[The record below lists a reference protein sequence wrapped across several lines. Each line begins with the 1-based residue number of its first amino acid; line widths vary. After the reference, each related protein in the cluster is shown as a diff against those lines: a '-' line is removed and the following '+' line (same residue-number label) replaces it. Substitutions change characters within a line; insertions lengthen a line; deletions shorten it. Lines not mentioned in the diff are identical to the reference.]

1 MARPTNYFE
10 ALTWLESHVDFERVA
25 PNRATVPSLEH
36 IRTTLATL
44 ADPHRDY
51 PVVHLTGTNGKGT
64 TTTLTSALLRATGL
78 RVGTFTSPD
87 LHAINERIA
96 LNGTP
101 IDDDDFVE
109 LLARLYDVESVTAIA
124 LTRFELLTV
133 AALLH
138 FSDEGVDVAV
148 IEVGLGG
155 TWDSTNVVD
164 GDVTVLTNVDLD
176 HTAVLGDTVAQI
188 ARDKVGIFRPEAIAV
203 LATTNAIVV
212 EIAAAKANELGATL
226 WALSESFALESNELA
241 VGGRS
246 ITLRTPYERYE
257 DVLLSLHGIHQG
269 VNAATA
275 IVAAEA
281 FLGRALGEDVVR
293 GTLGSARMPG
303 RMELVARHP
312 MIVVDGAHN
321 PAGVAALCATLDG
334 AFHVEGERRCV
345 LGMLTGRDL
354 DDMVE
359 PLVALGF
366 TEFLCAAPH
375 SPRAVTA
382 SDVAAVVR
390 RHGGVASEF
399 PSVGAALAHA
409 RERSGD
415 DDLIVAAGSLYLVAE
430 VRGEVLHIASR
441 HIERPE

>member
-1 MARPTNYFE
+1 MTRPSNYLE

-36 IRTTLATL
+36 IRTTLAML

-87 LHAINERIA
+87 LHAINERIT

-101 IDDDDFVE
+101 IDDDDFVT

-188 ARDKVGIFRPEAIAV
+188 ARDKVGIFRPEATAV

-212 EIAAAKANELGATL
+212 EIATAKANELGATL

-281 FLGRALGEDVVR
+281 FLGRALGDDVVR
-293 GTLGSARMPG
+293 ETLGSARMPG

-321 PAGVAALCATLDG
+321 PAGIAALCATLDG

-375 SPRAVTA
+375 SPRAVPA
-382 SDVAAVVR
+382 ADVAAVVR
-390 RHGGVASEF
+390 HHGGVASEF
-399 PSVGAALAHA
+399 SSVSAALANA

-430 VRGEVLHIASR
+430 VRGEILHIASR